1 MCKREKGYLTP
12 FYISMSF
19 LVLRRFPRVI
29 KIQAIRV
36 TQTLFYLV
44 VQNIFLKRT
53 QFLQVYLTF
62 ANQFYLYLKQR
73 LPNLS
78 LKKQYI
84 EITGNLMKT
93 FLIEIFIINFAQSN
107 QKIWLLL
114 KKKRSI
120 LEEHAPQTIHRM
132 LQRHLG
138 KLL

>member
-1 MCKREKGYLTP
+1 
-12 FYISMSF
+12 
-19 LVLRRFPRVI
+19 
-29 KIQAIRV
+29 
-36 TQTLFYLV
+36 
-44 VQNIFLKRT
+44 
-53 QFLQVYLTF
+53 
-62 ANQFYLYLKQR
+62 
-73 LPNLS
+73 
-78 LKKQYI
+78 
-84 EITGNLMKT
+84 MKT